1 MVGSGGG
8 VPKLELVGFG
18 DGDLDI
24 VIFILGAEAA
34 RSFAAKVLLRVE
46 DLEADAARAAVDEVF
61 ARPRR
66 GAACSGGGGGT
77 RCCSGDV
84 METAKLSSL
93 PMESLPAKP
102 GGDAM
107 EAMTSGGAVG
117 GVAVARGGV

>member
-18 DGDLDI
+18 YRDLDI

-46 DLEADAARAAVDEVF
+46 DLEADAARAAIDEVF

-77 RCCSGDV
+77 RC
-84 METAKLSSL
+84 
-93 PMESLPAKP
+93 
-102 GGDAM
+102 
-107 EAMTSGGAVG
+107 
-117 GVAVARGGV
+117 

>member
-1 MVGSGGG
+1 M
-8 VPKLELVGFG
+8 PKLEAGGFG
-18 DGDLDI
+18 DEGLDI
-24 VIFILGAEAA
+24 VIFILGADAA

-84 METAKLSSL
+84 METARLSSL
-93 PMESLPAKP
+93 PGSVPAKP
-102 GGDAM
+102 GGDARD
-107 EAMTSGGAVG
+107 AMTPWGAV
-117 GVAVARGGV
+117 GVAVAGWG